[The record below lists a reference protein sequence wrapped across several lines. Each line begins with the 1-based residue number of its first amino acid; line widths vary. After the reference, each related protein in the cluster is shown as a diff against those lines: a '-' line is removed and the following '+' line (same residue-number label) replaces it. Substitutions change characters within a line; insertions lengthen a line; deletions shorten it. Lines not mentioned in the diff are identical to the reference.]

1 MYNSANNDTLKKDTK
16 CTATISTC
24 KAKEKVLRHLS
35 TKYLC
40 TASDTSS
47 TWMYILLKIDTRYSY
62 CNSRSIEKKHHKLY
76 ATLKTE
82 RKIYIAAYMTNKT
95 NEKKN
100 NKTTYINCGK

>member
-62 CNSRSIEKKHHKLY
+62 CNSRSIEK
-76 ATLKTE
+76 
-82 RKIYIAAYMTNKT
+82 
-95 NEKKN
+95 
-100 NKTTYINCGK
+100 